1 MHDMAACERFRAPEI
16 DNDRV
21 VIDQL
26 HDILR
31 FHAGYTLRLAP
42 EFREQQ
48 QEEGEYQ
55 AADQQRVVADE
66 FEVLFHPHPIV
77 RRRTLY
83 VPLSENREY
92 SSGTPG
98 LAAALRPQSVTL
110 PAMNAR
116 VLLCLIPLLL
126 FQVQPVTAEEDGLA
140 RVKERELER
149 VRERISELKERMDER
164 AAERDRVTAEL
175 QDAEVVISGH
185 RLKLKELLRQSEFS
199 ENRIAGLEAQSRAR
213 QAELDEE
220 VRLLG
225 AQVRAAYTNGR
236 QERVRLLLN
245 QHDPAALGRMMT
257 YYGYLSAHRGQNID
271 AVNRHLDEL
280 AGLRAEAAKER
291 DRLAALAAENRA
303 ELGRLDAAQ
312 EKRRELLA
320 SLKARMLEEGAEI
333 ERLGAEE
340 KDLTR
345 LIAELTSILSDYPIT
360 SDAPFTDLKGR
371 LTWPVVG
378 TVLHDFGQPR
388 AGGGLKWNGVVLEA
402 PRGREVR
409 AVYHGRVVFADWLAG
424 LGLLV
429 IVDHGEGYMTL
440 YGYNETTLKSAGD
453 WVAPG
458 DVIATVGESGG
469 RSRSALYFELRK
481 GAQPVDPR
489 AWITRQPRSGG

>member
-1 MHDMAACERFRAPEI
+1 MCF
-16 DNDRV
+16 
-21 VIDQL
+21 
-26 HDILR
+26 
-31 FHAGYTLRLAP
+31 
-42 EFREQQ
+42 
-48 QEEGEYQ
+48 
-55 AADQQRVVADE
+55 
-66 FEVLFHPHPIV
+66 
-77 RRRTLY
+77 
-83 VPLSENREY
+83 
-92 SSGTPG
+92 
-98 LAAALRPQSVTL
+98 
-110 PAMNAR
+110 
-116 VLLCLIPLLL
+116 IPLLL
-126 FQVQPVTAEEDGLA
+126 LQASFGMAEEDGLA

-149 VRERISELKERMDER
+149 VRERISELKERMDDR
-164 AAERDRVTAEL
+164 AAERDRVTADL
-175 QDAEVVISGH
+175 QSAEVVISRH
-185 RLKLKELLRQSEFS
+185 RIQLRELERQKTFS
-199 ENRIAGLEAQSRAR
+199 EGRIAELEAQSIAR

-220 VRLLG
+220 VGLLA

-236 QERVRLLLN
+236 QERIKLLLN
-245 QHDPAALGRMMT
+245 QHDPAALGRMT
-257 YYGYLSAHRGQNID
+257 AYYRILSAHRGDNINQ
-271 AVNRHLDEL
+271 VNRHLEEL
-280 AGLRAEAAKER
+280 STLKAEAAKER
-291 DRLAALAAENRA
+291 DRLAALAGEQQA
-303 ELGRLDAAQ
+303 ELERLDAAQ
-312 EKRRELLA
+312 GRRRELLA
-320 SLKARMLEEGAEI
+320 SLKTRMQEEGAEI

-360 SDAPFTDLKGR
+360 SDAPFTDLKGA

-378 TVLHDFGQPR
+378 TLLHDFGQPR
-388 AGGGLKWNGVVLEA
+388 AGAGLKWNGVVLAA

-469 RSRSALYFELRK
+469 RSQSALYFELRK